1 MRTRLRWFAGQEL
14 LVRHGP
20 WDGDVSFRAPL
31 IRDTGSGNPIRVRAT
46 ALCQPMTGV
55 AQAVATAPR
64 VNPEVADLVG
74 RASVAQGPGVP
85 TDEFVSAVERVAG
98 SGALGC
104 RDGARLS
111 RALQRLERAVGQY
124 QAWAARA
131 QEIEP

>member
-1 MRTRLRWFAGQEL
+1 
-14 LVRHGP
+14 
-20 WDGDVSFRAPL
+20 
-31 IRDTGSGNPIRVRAT
+31 
-46 ALCQPMTGV
+46 MTDV

-64 VNPEVADLVG
+64 VNPEVADLVA
-74 RASVAQGPGVP
+74 RASVAQAP
-85 TDEFVSAVERVAG
+85 TSRRASSCRLSSGWADSA
-98 SGALGC
+98 ALGY